1 MKFNQTSSLLSLFGL
16 SLATSPFII
25 SILVLHI
32 IGDWL
37 QSIGKS
43 SEEIFRAE
51 QLPLLHFSDKKPF

>member
-1 MKFNQTSSLLSLFGL
+1 MKTNQTSSLISLFGL

-32 IGDWL
+32 LGEWL

-43 SEEIFRAE
+43 SEEIFRAD
-51 QLPLLHFSDKKPF
+51 QLPLLHFSDH